1 MLLDTAWCYTRTHLN
16 RSGMV
21 GFWGKCGPQ
30 CQGEMPLRG
39 SAHNL
44 AGASFDDLWTTSVF
58 DLKTWG
64 SGICHTYNPLEKSM
78 PGNAGLLYALIGDV
92 TSAKINV
99 AEASFRR
106 LTIYL
111 HHPGSL
117 WPELSNDEGIK
128 LNLNENVDITFLRT
142 IYSNL
147 NTEKDPCAEWEH
159 YSFTDCLQAY
169 VAQMAG
175 CQLDWFTDNG
185 QQKGNYC
192 DSPEDIQQY
201 MKVLET
207 LNMGNKKKM
216 VSQTGKV
223 MFL

>member
-1 MLLDTAWCYTRTHLN
+1 MGTAWCYTRTYPN
-16 RSGMV
+16 RSGTV
-21 GFWGKCGPQ
+21 DFWGKCGPQ
-30 CQGEMPLRG
+30 CHGEMPMRG

-44 AGASFDDLWTTSVF
+44 AGAAFDDLWTTHVF
-58 DLKTWG
+58 DLKAWG
-64 SGICHTYNPLEKSM
+64 SGICHTYHPPEKPQ
-78 PGNAGLLYALIGDV
+78 PGNAGLLYALIGDAM
-92 TSAKINV
+92 SAKTNV
-99 AEASFRR
+99 AEASFRG

-117 WPELSNDEGIK
+117 WPGLSNEKGIK
-128 LNLNENVDITFLRT
+128 LNLNENVDITFRKN
-142 IYSNL
+142 IYNFLS
-147 NTEKDPCAEWEH
+147 TSDAPCAEVEH
-159 YSFTDCLQAY
+159 YSLTDCLQSY
-169 VAQMAG
+169 VEQMTG
-175 CQLDWFTDNG
+175 CQLDWFTYKG

-192 DSPEDIQQY
+192 ESPEDIQQY